1 MSAEQT
7 GGVLV
12 YYKHT
17 FSFVLLI
24 LQLCSFLLSDV
35 SDLLLNDGRARAH
48 TDQVQAR
55 T

>member
-1 MSAEQT
+1 MSAEQI

-35 SDLLLNDGRARAH
+35 SDLLNDGRARAH